1 MEAIEE
7 QFRKMNEE
15 ADRHIAET
23 RRMADET
30 DKMLEESR
38 RKNKKTN
45 LELINSFM
53 KGLIEFIETKE
64 GLKHK

>member
-1 MEAIEE
+1 MGDYVPEGKK
-7 QFRKMNEE
+7 QQLRRMHEE

-38 RKNKKTN
+38 RK
-45 LELINSFM
+45 LINSFM